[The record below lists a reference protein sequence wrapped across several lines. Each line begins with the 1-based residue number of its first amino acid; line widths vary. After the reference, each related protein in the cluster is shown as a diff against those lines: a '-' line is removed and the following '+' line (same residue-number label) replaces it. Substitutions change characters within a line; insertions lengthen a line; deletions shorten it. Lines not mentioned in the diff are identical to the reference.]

1 MCNCNKNTGCGYYQ
15 NNWNSCE
22 CQCNVQKTNVDAAVK
37 VKRYVAL
44 DQSQN
49 VAAIVLKK
57 IKEVIIA
64 KKRKARNSFSYIVKA
79 QIFFVIEL

>member
-1 MCNCNKNTGCGYYQ
+1 M
-15 NNWNSCE
+15 
-22 CQCNVQKTNVDAAVK
+22 DAAVK

>member
-1 MCNCNKNTGCGYYQ
+1 MDTIKTIGIVVNVNAIFKKN
-15 NNWNSCE
+15 
-22 CQCNVQKTNVDAAVK
+22 NVDAAVK

-49 VAAIVLKK
+49 VAAIVLEK